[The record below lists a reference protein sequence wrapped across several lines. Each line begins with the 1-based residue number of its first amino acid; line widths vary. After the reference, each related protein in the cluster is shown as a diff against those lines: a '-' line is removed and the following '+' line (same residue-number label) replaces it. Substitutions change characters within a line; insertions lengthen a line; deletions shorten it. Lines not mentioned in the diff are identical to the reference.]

1 MPIIAGKWTGG
12 KKVEKN
18 SQNFSMED
26 ARMLANS
33 PLGQQLFGLLQAKN
47 PEAVS
52 QAASGNYETLQ
63 QSLASLLADPEIRA
77 LLRQLG
83 G

>member
-1 MPIIAGKWTGG
+1 M
-12 KKVEKN
+12 EKN

-26 ARMLANS
+26 AQKMASS
-33 PLGQQLFGLLQAKN
+33 PLGQQLYGLLRAKD

-52 QAASGNYETLQ
+52 LAAAGNYDALRKNL
-63 QSLASLLADPEIRA
+63 SALMADPEIRA
-77 LLRQLG
+77 LLQQLG

>member
-1 MPIIAGKWTGG
+1 M
-12 KKVEKN
+12 EKN

-33 PLGQQLFGLLQAKN
+33 PLGQQLFGLLQAKH
-47 PEAVS
+47 PETVS
-52 QAASGNYETLQ
+52 QAASGNYEALQ
-63 QSLASLLADPEIRA
+63 QSLGTLLSDPDIRA
-77 LLRQLG
+77 LLQQLG

>member
-1 MPIIAGKWTGG
+1 M
-12 KKVEKN
+12 EKN

-26 ARMLANS
+26 ARKLAGS

-52 QAASGNYETLQ
+52 QAAAGNYEALQ
-63 QSLASLLADPEIRA
+63 QNLGSMLADPDIRA